1 MHPLRQIIRKI
12 LLEDDKL
19 LNKWNSNSK
28 NSLQQELSKL
38 GIYTISRGEDD
49 SYNLGA
55 GMHNFVVDVV
65 YKGKRCVARM
75 SKSLDER
82 NSLLRFV
89 SYKDRLPEKF
99 HKHFPKIYKTF
110 EIKQQFTAKLYGTVV
125 EILDP
130 LPPAL
135 YHELGEH
142 ENESEET
149 DKIRSS
155 RIQLLKDED
164 LVLDIIENVIS
175 LRDKQQFYFS
185 TYLEEILPKL
195 DSLAGVSIYEAE
207 DLFTD
212 GFDTKKA
219 DPLYSFTVREKIVED
234 LIGVLSQ
241 SAIPVFSNDPHQIS
255 KHNQSSKV
263 QEFYQFL
270 LELEQLGLSWGDL
283 HVDNYM
289 MRRDTG
295 DLVVVDPGYF
305 EDEEAE

>member
-28 NSLQQELSKL
+28 NTLQQELSKL
-38 GIYTISRGEDD
+38 GIYTITRGEDD
-49 SYNLGA
+49 SYQLGA
-55 GMHNFVVDVV
+55 GMHNFVIDVV
-65 YKGKRCVARM
+65 YKGKRCAARM

-142 ENESEET
+142 ENESEEK
-149 DKIRSS
+149 DKIRGS

-164 LVLDIIENVIS
+164 IVLDIIENVIS

-185 TYLEEILPKL
+185 TYIEEILPKL
-195 DSLAGVSIYEAE
+195 DSLVGMSIYEAE
-207 DLFTD
+207 NLFIEA
-212 GFDTKKA
+212 FDTKKS
-219 DPLYSFTVREKIVED
+219 DNLWSFNVREKIVED
-234 LIGVLSQ
+234 LIGILSH
-241 SAIPVFSNDPHQIS
+241 SAIPVFSSDPHQIS

-263 QEFYQFL
+263 QEFYEFL
-270 LELEQLGLSWGDL
+270 LALKNAGMTWSDL

-289 MRRDTG
+289 MRKGTG
-295 DLVVVDPGYF
+295 DLVVVDPGLF
-305 EDEEAE
+305 V